1 MGRLVRAR
9 RRAVM
14 HRALAQFLCVGTH
27 CSQVSAQQ
35 VSPALCISITISPLR
50 RGLEQLLRRVVRL
63 AILQQNAVEGLPGI
77 GQVPHRAGK
86 AEAQGR
92 RATCA
97 ITPLSTPTKAVRLST
112 MPRGP
117 PAHRKGLRQTWFR
130 PAPIVVGGGVRQFA
144 AALPP

>member
-50 RGLEQLLRRVVRL
+50 RRLEQLLRRVVRL
-63 AILQQNAVEGLPGI
+63 AILQKT
-77 GQVPHRAGK
+77 R
-86 AEAQGR
+86 
-92 RATCA
+92 
-97 ITPLSTPTKAVRLST
+97 
-112 MPRGP
+112 
-117 PAHRKGLRQTWFR
+117 
-130 PAPIVVGGGVRQFA
+130 
-144 AALPP
+144 

>member
-50 RGLEQLLRRVVRL
+50 RRLEQLLRRVVRL

-77 GQVPHRAGK
+77 RQVPHRAGK

-92 RATCA
+92 RAPNLRYNA
-97 ITPLSTPTKAVRLST
+97 IVNADKSRSIVDDAEGTPCSQE
-112 MPRGP
+112 
-117 PAHRKGLRQTWFR
+117 GLE
-130 PAPIVVGGGVRQFA
+130 ADLV
-144 AALPP
+144 

>member
-50 RGLEQLLRRVVRL
+50 RRLEQLLRRVVRL

-77 GQVPHRAGK
+77 GQFPHRAGK

-92 RATCA
+92 RAPNLRFNA
-97 ITPLSTPTKAVRLST
+97 IVNADKSRSIVDDAEGTPCSQE
-112 MPRGP
+112 
-117 PAHRKGLRQTWFR
+117 GLE
-130 PAPIVVGGGVRQFA
+130 ADLV
-144 AALPP
+144 

>member
-50 RGLEQLLRRVVRL
+50 RRLEQLLRRVVRL

-77 GQVPHRAGK
+77 RQVPHRAGK
-86 AEAQGR
+86 AEAQGW
-92 RATCA
+92 RAPNLRYNA
-97 ITPLSTPTKAVRLST
+97 IVNADKSRSIVDDAEGTPCSQE
-112 MPRGP
+112 
-117 PAHRKGLRQTWFR
+117 GLE
-130 PAPIVVGGGVRQFA
+130 ADLV
-144 AALPP
+144 